1 MHAAKTQLEQ
11 QNVNDPLDATRV
23 FNEEHGDRIPL
34 VLVPSSRACCSCYYH
49 IPSGVNTIVHVCGD
63 DAYPDGMAPPGIQM
77 CKPWYNHVAYM
88 VTQQSCTYNAP
99 VKSCP
104 TKDNVMVDCE
114 LTLVFAIGP
123 DPVDVKNFVYNL
135 GALKFNEFLAAECEE
150 AIRQLIRV
158 TPLSDVYELR
168 GSSSQHV
175 QNVLKVLDDKF
186 KEFGVTFS
194 KAAITDVVLNDELRR
209 ILQGTTEFRTKI
221 RELDKEHEHNMK
233 LITYDY
239 QQKLSE
245 KDRLYERRLQDIE
258 ADINVA
264 LVNRKKE
271 IVNAESRREVAV
283 TKQEELAAVSKKR
296 AESELA
302 VAQAKAEQENAKIL
316 AIATSNSE
324 SARIKV
330 DKETEVAIFESQQL
344 IKVAENKA
352 LALKTEAKAEGD
364 AADSLKVIREHNLE
378 MAKLEV
384 QEAIARRAKIVISGD
399 QGDSLI
405 NSILDKELLTNNI
418 SLNYKK

>member
-1 MHAAKTQLEQ
+1 
-11 QNVNDPLDATRV
+11 
-23 FNEEHGDRIPL
+23 
-34 VLVPSSRACCSCYYH
+34 
-49 IPSGVNTIVHVCGD
+49 
-63 DAYPDGMAPPGIQM
+63 
-77 CKPWYNHVAYM
+77 M

-114 LTLVFAIGP
+114 LTLVFSIGP
-123 DPVDVKNFVYNL
+123 DPQDVKKFVYNL

-186 KEFGVTFS
+186 KEFGVSFS

-209 ILQGTTEFRTKI
+209 ILQGTTEFKTKI

-233 LITYDY
+233 LISYDY
-239 QQKLSE
+239 QQNLSE
-245 KDRLYERRLQDIE
+245 KDRLYERRLQDID
-258 ADINVA
+258 ADITVA
-264 LVNRKKE
+264 LVNRKRD

-283 TKQEELAAVSKKR
+283 TKQQELAAVSKKR
-296 AESELA
+296 AESQLS
-302 VAQAKAEQENAKIL
+302 VAQAKAEQENAKLL
-316 AIATSNSE
+316 AVATSNSE
-324 SARIKV
+324 AAKIKV

-344 IKVAENKA
+344 IKVAENRA
-352 LALKTEAKAEGD
+352 TALKTEAKAEGD
-364 AADSLKVIREHNLE
+364 AAASLQVIREHNLE

-399 QGDSLI
+399 QGDALI
-405 NSILDKELLTNNI
+405 NSILDKELLTSNI
-418 SLNYKK
+418 SLKF

>member
-1 MHAAKTQLEQ
+1 
-11 QNVNDPLDATRV
+11 
-23 FNEEHGDRIPL
+23 
-34 VLVPSSRACCSCYYH
+34 
-49 IPSGVNTIVHVCGD
+49 
-63 DAYPDGMAPPGIQM
+63 MAPPGIQM
-77 CKPWYNHVAYM
+77 CKPFWNHVAYM

-114 LTLVFAIGP
+114 LTLVFSIGP
-123 DPVDVKNFVYNL
+123 DPTDVKNFVYNL

-175 QNVLKVLDDKF
+175 QNVLKVL
-186 KEFGVTFS
+186 
-194 KAAITDVVLNDELRR
+194 NDELRR
-209 ILQGTTEFRTKI
+209 ILQGTTEFKTKI

-233 LITYDY
+233 LISYDY

-245 KDRLYERRLQDIE
+245 KDRLYERKLQDIDAE
-258 ADINVA
+258 ITVA
-264 LVNRKKE
+264 LVNRKRD
-271 IVNAESRREVAV
+271 IVNAESKREVAV
-283 TKQEELAAVSKKR
+283 TKQQELAAVSKKR
-296 AESELA
+296 AESELS
-302 VAQAKAEQENAKIL
+302 VAQAKAEQENAKLL
-316 AIATSNSE
+316 AVATSSSE
-324 SARIKV
+324 AAKIKV
-330 DKETEVAIFESQQL
+330 NKETEVAIFESQQL

-364 AADSLKVIREHNLE
+364 AAASLKVIREHNLE

-384 QEAIARRAKIVISGD
+384 QEAIAKKAKMVISGD
-399 QGDSLI
+399 QGESLI

-418 SLNYKK
+418 SLKF

>member
-11 QNVNDPLDATRV
+11 QNIGDPLDATRV

-34 VLVPSSRACCSCYYH
+34 VLVPSNRTCCSCYYH
-49 IPSGVNTIVHVCGD
+49 IPSGVNTIVHICGD
-63 DAYPDGMAPPGIQM
+63 DGYEDGMAPPGIQM
-77 CKPWYNHVAYM
+77 CKPFWNHVAYM

-283 TKQEELAAVSKKR
+283 TKQEELAAVTKKR
-296 AESELA
+296 AESQLS
-302 VAQAKAEQENAKIL
+302 VAQAKAEQENAKLL
-316 AIATSNSE
+316 ATATSNSE
-324 SARIKV
+324 AAKIKV
-330 DKETEVAIFESQQL
+330 DKETEVAIFESHEL

-352 LALKTEAKAEGD
+352 MALKTEAKAEGS
-364 AADSLKVIREHNLE
+364 AAASLKVIREHNLE

-384 QEAIARRAKIVISGD
+384 QEAIAKKAKIVISGD
-399 QGDSLI
+399 QGDALI
-405 NSILDKELLTNNI
+405 NSILDKELLTNSI
-418 SLNYKK
+418 SLNYK

>member
-1 MHAAKTQLEQ
+1 MHAKKTQLLQ
-11 QNVNDPLDATRV
+11 QNIDDPLDSTRV
-23 FNEEHGDRIPL
+23 FNAEHGDQIPL
-34 VLVPSSRACCSCYYH
+34 VLVPQGRSCLSCYYH
-49 IPSGVNTIVHVCGD
+49 IPSGVNTIVHICGSD
-63 DAYPDGMAPPGIQM
+63 GYPDGLAPPGIQM

-123 DPVDVKNFVYNL
+123 NPADVKKFVYNL

-168 GSSSQHV
+168 GSSSVHV
-175 QNVLKVLDDKF
+175 QNVLKVLDEKF

-194 KAAITDVVLNDELRR
+194 KAAITDVVLNNELRK

-233 LITYDY
+233 LITYDF
-239 QQKLSE
+239 QRNLSE
-245 KDRLYERRLQDIE
+245 KERLYDRRLQDIE

-271 IVNAESRREVAV
+271 VVNAESRREVAV
-283 TKQEELAAVSKKR
+283 TKQQETAAVNKKR
-296 AESELA
+296 AESELN
-302 VAQAKAEQENAKIL
+302 VAQAKAEQENAKLL
-316 AIATSNSE
+316 AVATSNAE

-330 DKETEVAIFESQQL
+330 DKETEVAIFESEQL

-352 LALKTEAKAEGD
+352 TALKTEAKAEGD
-364 AADSLKVIREHNLE
+364 AAESLKVIREHNLE

-384 QEAIARRAKIVISGD
+384 QESIAKRAKIVISGD
-399 QGDSLI
+399 QGDALI
-405 NSILDKELLTNNI
+405 NSILDKELLTSQI
-418 SLNYKK
+418 SLNYK

>member
-1 MHAAKTQLEQ
+1 MHASKTQLEQ
-11 QNVNDPLDATRV
+11 QNIGDPLDATRV

-34 VLVPSSRACCSCYYH
+34 VLVPSSRTCCSCYYH

-63 DAYPDGMAPPGIQM
+63 DAYPEGMAPPGIQM

-123 DPVDVKNFVYNL
+123 DPNDVKNFVYNL

-209 ILQGTTEFRTKI
+209 ILQGTTEFKTKI

-233 LITYDY
+233 LISYDY

-264 LVNRKKE
+264 LVNRRKE

-296 AESELA
+296 AESQLS
-302 VAQAKAEQENAKIL
+302 VAQAKAEQENAKLL
-316 AIATSNSE
+316 AKATSNSE
-324 SARIKV
+324 AAKIKV

-352 LALKTEAKAEGD
+352 MALKTEAKAEGD
-364 AADSLKVIREHNLE
+364 AAASLQVIREHNLE

-384 QEAIARRAKIVISGD
+384 QEAIARKAKIVISGD

-405 NSILDKELLTNNI
+405 NSILDKELLTSSI
-418 SLNYKK
+418 KLNLK

>member
-1 MHAAKTQLEQ
+1 M
-11 QNVNDPLDATRV
+11 
-23 FNEEHGDRIPL
+23 G
-34 VLVPSSRACCSCYYH
+34 
-49 IPSGVNTIVHVCGD
+49 
-63 DAYPDGMAPPGIQM
+63 
-77 CKPWYNHVAYM
+77 
-88 VTQQSCTYNAP
+88 
-99 VKSCP
+99 
-104 TKDNVMVDCE
+104 NVMVDCE

-194 KAAITDVVLNDELRR
+194 KSAITDVVLNDELRR

-283 TKQEELAAVSKKR
+283 TKQEELAAVTKKR
-296 AESELA
+296 AESQLS
-302 VAQAKAEQENAKIL
+302 VAQAK
-316 AIATSNSE
+316 
-324 SARIKV
+324 
-330 DKETEVAIFESQQL
+330 
-344 IKVAENKA
+344 AENKA
-352 LALKTEAKAEGD
+352 LALKTEAKAEGG
-364 AADSLKVIREHNLE
+364 AAASLKVIREHNLE

-384 QEAIARRAKIVISGD
+384 QEAIAKKAKMVISGD
-399 QGDSLI
+399 QGDALI
-405 NSILDKELLTNNI
+405 NSILDKELLTGNI
-418 SLNYKK
+418 NLNYKR

>member
-1 MHAAKTQLEQ
+1 MAKT
-11 QNVNDPLDATRV
+11 R
-23 FNEEHGDRIPL
+23 
-34 VLVPSSRACCSCYYH
+34 
-49 IPSGVNTIVHVCGD
+49 
-63 DAYPDGMAPPGIQM
+63 
-77 CKPWYNHVAYM
+77 

-123 DPVDVKNFVYNL
+123 DPNDVKNFVYNL

-209 ILQGTTEFRTKI
+209 ILQGTTEFKTKI

-233 LITYDY
+233 LISYDY

-264 LVNRKKE
+264 LVNRRKE
-271 IVNAESRREVAV
+271 IVNAQSRREVAV
-283 TKQEELAAVSKKR
+283 TKQQELAAVSKKR
-296 AESELA
+296 AESELS
-302 VAQAKAEQENAKIL
+302 VAQAKAEQENAKLL
-316 AIATSNSE
+316 ATATSNSE
-324 SARIKV
+324 AAKIKV
-330 DKETEVAIFESQQL
+330 DKET
-344 IKVAENKA
+344 KVAENKA

-364 AADSLKVIREHNLE
+364 AAQSLQVIREHNLE

-399 QGDSLI
+399 QGDALI
-405 NSILDKELLTNNI
+405 NSILDQELLTSNI
-418 SLNYKK
+418 SLNV

>member
-1 MHAAKTQLEQ
+1 M
-11 QNVNDPLDATRV
+11 
-23 FNEEHGDRIPL
+23 G
-34 VLVPSSRACCSCYYH
+34 
-49 IPSGVNTIVHVCGD
+49 
-63 DAYPDGMAPPGIQM
+63 
-77 CKPWYNHVAYM
+77 

-186 KEFGVTFS
+186 KEFGVTFT
-194 KAAITDVVLNDELRR
+194 KAAITDVMLNDELQR
-209 ILQGTTEFRTKI
+209 ILKGTTEFKTKI

-233 LITYDY
+233 LISYDY
-239 QQKLSE
+239 QQNLSE

-258 ADINVA
+258 AAITVA
-264 LVNRKKE
+264 LVSRQKE
-271 IVNAESRREVAV
+271 LVTAESRREVAV
-283 TKQEELAAVSKKR
+283 TKQEEIAATMQKR
-296 AESELA
+296 AESQLA
-302 VAQAKAEQENAKIL
+302 VAQAKAEQENAKLL
-316 AIATSNSE
+316 AVATSNSE
-324 SARIKV
+324 AAKIKV
-330 DKETEVAIFESQQL
+330 DKETEVAVFESAQL
-344 IKVAENKA
+344 IKVAANKA
-352 LALKTEAKAEGD
+352 LAPKAEGD
-364 AADSLKVIREHNLE
+364 AATSLLVIREHNLE

-384 QEAIARRAKIVISGD
+384 QEAICRKAKIVISGD

-405 NSILDKELLTNNI
+405 NSILDKELLNDNI
-418 SLNYKK
+418 SLKY